1 MLLDQSELFGLLN
14 HPEQKRTCYK
24 IIKNSFFVFSDLI
37 DKKKRD
43 LIDYSRQLAN
53 TEAITQRF
61 QLINDKQFRAESSV
75 HESFYYEMLNQ
86 LVLIGLTNKNIN
98 KVTLYNNDGRLMA
111 FYHFYDNVI
120 DIGAYQHSRK
130 HYIVARVESAKP
142 LTPLTN
148 RTTPLPLDWSSC
160 YSNI

>member
-1 MLLDQSELFGLLN
+1 MAVIIVVVSYTTNSQNRAAS
-14 HPEQKRTCYK
+14 YK

-61 QLINDKQFRAESSV
+61 QLVNDKQFRAESSV

-98 KVTLYNNDGRLMA
+98 KVTLYNNEGRLVS

-130 HYIVARVESAKP
+130 HYIVARVGSAKP